1 MLERLAFPPTEHGGT
16 DAGPPVRWDF
26 STNANPLGPPPA
38 VAEAL
43 ARADRSR
50 YPEPGYR
57 ALREYVARRHGADA
71 DRVVPAASA
80 GEFIWRLT
88 LALRRCGAARRAW
101 VPQPGYGEYAAAARA
116 LGCEVSGWSGMLDAG
131 PPALQPGDLLWICD
145 PCNPTG
151 HALAADELAALLSHA
166 EEAGAV
172 PVLDLAY
179 APLRLDGA
187 TLPAAL
193 LARAWQLWSPNK
205 ASGLTGV
212 RGAYAIA
219 PATGAADAE
228 ALRRFA
234 PAWVLGAEGVAMIE
248 AFCEEATQARLAADR
263 RQLGLWKA
271 ELCAALQARGWEV
284 RESRTPFW
292 LARPPGPPQAAP
304 ARHAAWR
311 ARGLKLRDAAS
322 FGLPGWVRLSAQ
334 PPGAQAA
341 LRDAC
346 DAFENDTRE
355 NDR

>member
-1 MLERLAFPPTEHGGT
+1 MLERLAFPAVEHGGT
-16 DAGPPVRWDF
+16 DAGPSVRWDF
-26 STNANPLGPPPA
+26 STNANPLGPPPG

-43 ARADRSR
+43 TRADRQH

-57 ALREYVARRHGADA
+57 ALREHLARWHGADA

-80 GEFIWRLT
+80 GEFIWRFT

-101 VPQPGYGEYAAAARA
+101 VPEPGYGEYAAAARA
-116 LGCEVSGWSGMLDAG
+116 LGCHLRTWSGTPEAG
-131 PPALQPGDLLWICD
+131 LPEVQGGDLLWICD

-151 HALAADELAALLSHA
+151 HALATHELAALLAHA
-166 EEAGAV
+166 QAAGAV

-187 TLPAAL
+187 TPPAAL
-193 LARAWQLWSPNK
+193 LAHAWQLWSPNK
-205 ASGLTGV
+205 ACGLTGV

-234 PAWVLGAEGVAMIE
+234 PGWVLGAEGAAMIE
-248 AFCEEATQARLAADR
+248 AFCSEATQARLAADR
-263 RQLGLWKA
+263 RRLQLWKD
-271 ELCAALQARGWEV
+271 ELCAALRERGWTL
-284 RESRTPFW
+284 RESAASFL
-292 LARPPGPPQAAP
+292 LARPPGPADAAP

-334 PPGAQAA
+334 PPGAQAV
-341 LRDAC
+341 LLMAC
-346 DAFENDTRE
+346 DAFDKENR
-355 NDR
+355 R